1 MLTTIS
7 YIWPI
12 SSQNTEA
19 IHMGKDSYDSALSCP
34 EDKCP
39 LMRAAVQSRRKT
51 VDCQHWKEPQGRA
64 KDWRQP
70 SEVLLL
76 LHWVESE
83 VFRATYHK
91 IKVTCRN
98 EYGKEDGRSRS
109 TDMER
114 GKWDQWAGTKTFLK
128 GCWGR
133 ARGRQSQESKGEK
146 ICDVFSCIF
155 SE

>member
-83 VFRATYHK
+83 V
-91 IKVTCRN
+91 
-98 EYGKEDGRSRS
+98 
-109 TDMER
+109 
-114 GKWDQWAGTKTFLK
+114 
-128 GCWGR
+128 
-133 ARGRQSQESKGEK
+133 
-146 ICDVFSCIF
+146 
-155 SE
+155 